1 MPGTKKKV
9 LIVEDELLIQ
19 MVTRQ
24 LIEKEGF
31 VVCGMTTSGEE
42 AVELARSLKPD
53 MILMD
58 IKLENEMDGITAME
72 LIHGFAEIPVI
83 YVSGNSDDITRRRI
97 DTTNYLHFFTKPV
110 DYQKL
115 TALMHAYFGNKKL
128 KE

>member
-1 MPGTKKKV
+1 MTGTKKRI

-24 LIEKEGF
+24 IMDTSGF
-31 VVCGMTTSGEE
+31 EVCGVTTSGEE
-42 AVELARSLKPD
+42 AVEMARTLKPD

-72 LIHGFAEIPVI
+72 KIHGFAEIPVV
-83 YVSGNSDDITRRRI
+83 YLSGNSDEVTRRRI
-97 DTTNYLHFFTKPV
+97 DKTNFLDFFTKPV

-115 TALMHAYFGNKKL
+115 TALMHSFFDSQK
-128 KE
+128 

>member
-1 MPGTKKKV
+1 MTGTKKRI

-24 LIEKEGF
+24 IMDTAGF
-31 VVCGMTTSGEE
+31 VVCGVTTSGEE
-42 AVELARSLKPD
+42 AVELAKSLKPD

-72 LIHGFAEIPVI
+72 LIHGFSKIPVI
-83 YVSGNSDDITRRRI
+83 YLSGNSDEITRRRI
-97 DTTNYLHFFTKPV
+97 DKTNFLQFFTKPV

-115 TALMHAYFGNKKL
+115 TALMHQYFDEHK
-128 KE
+128 

>member
-1 MPGTKKKV
+1 MTGSKKRI

-24 LIEKEGF
+24 IMDTAGF
-31 VVCGMTTSGEE
+31 EVCGVTTSGEE
-42 AVELARSLKPD
+42 AVELARSLMPD

-72 LIHGFAEIPVI
+72 HIHGFAEIPVV
-83 YVSGNSDDITRRRI
+83 YLSGNSDDVTRRRI
-97 DTTNYLHFFTKPV
+97 DKTNFLDFFTKPV

-115 TALMHAYFGNKKL
+115 TELMHSFFASQK
-128 KE
+128 

>member
-1 MPGTKKKV
+1 MTGTKKRI

-24 LIEKEGF
+24 IMDTSGF
-31 VVCGMTTSGEE
+31 EVCGVTTSGEE
-42 AVELARSLKPD
+42 AVELAKSLKPD

-72 LIHGFAEIPVI
+72 LIHEFAKIPVV
-83 YVSGNSDDITRRRI
+83 YLSGNSDEVTRRRI
-97 DTTNYLHFFTKPV
+97 DETSYLQFFTKPV

-115 TALMHAYFGNKKL
+115 TELMHAFFNGQK
-128 KE
+128 